1 MRRLLLLTCTF
12 LILSSTGFYITS
24 CNPSTSTTLL
34 GSWDKLGDFPG
45 IPRDGAVGFVI
56 NNIAYVGTGYNYTG
70 GKYLQDFWRYDPT
83 SDSWYQVAS
92 MPASATGLPGRKDAV
107 AFTLNGKGYV
117 GGGYNLLNG
126 FNNPLSDFYEFD
138 PTVGSSGKWK
148 RIADFGHTET
158 QLDTTVSARYGS
170 AAFTVRDQSNN
181 ERAFVGW
188 GVDINSYNYKDLW
201 EYNASKNVWIQ
212 RPGTGA
218 KRAYPFVFVIDNM
231 AYVGGGYDMGGGSY
245 PVDFNK
251 FDVTQLN
258 PDGTGSPWSAKNGLT
273 GRDLNGNAITQPKT
287 RQMAVTFSINGFG
300 YLTTGS
306 SGAGDCWQYN
316 PTTDTWLQYFSMTT
330 NVPIAG
336 PSRTL
341 AVGFTI
347 NNSFGILTTGGNSS
361 QKYDD
366 CWKFDPTGVEPDNK

>member
-34 GSWDKLGDFPG
+34 GSWDKLGDFPS

-56 NNIAYVGTGYNYTG
+56 NNVAYVGTGYNYTG
-70 GKYLQDFWRYDPT
+70 SKHLQDFYRYDPT
-83 SDSWYQVAS
+83 SDSWFQVAS
-92 MPASATGLPGRKDAV
+92 MPAAASGSGGRTEAV

-117 GGGYNLLNG
+117 GGGYNLSNG

-138 PTVGSSGKWK
+138 PTVGAGGKWK
-148 RIADFGHTET
+148 RIADFGYTET
-158 QLDTTVSARYGS
+158 QHDTTVSARRGS
-170 AAFTVRDQSNN
+170 AAFTVRDQSNK

-188 GVDINSYNYKDLW
+188 GIDINSYNYKDLW
-201 EYNASKNVWIQ
+201 EYDAAKNVWIQ
-212 RPGTGA
+212 RPGAGS
-218 KRAYPFVFVIDNM
+218 KRSYPFVFVIDNM
-231 AYVGGGYDMGGGSY
+231 AYVGGGFDGGSGSY
-245 PVDFNK
+245 PVDFIK

-258 PDGTGSPWSAKNGLT
+258 PDGSGSPWSTKTGLT

-287 RQMAVTFSINGFG
+287 RQQAVTFSINGFA
-300 YLTTGS
+300 YLTTGTAGS
-306 SGAGDCWQYN
+306 GDCWQYN
-316 PTTDTWLQYFSMTT
+316 PNTDTWLQYFSMTT

-336 PSRTL
+336 PNRIL

-347 NNSFGILTTGGNSS
+347 NDSYGVLTTGGNSS
-361 QKYDD
+361 LKYDD
-366 CWKFDPTGVEPDNK
+366 CWKFDPAGVEPDNK

>member
-1 MRRLLLLTCTF
+1 MRRLLFLTCMF

-24 CNPSTSTTLL
+24 CNPSTSTTLQ

-56 NNIAYVGTGYNYTG
+56 NNIAYVGSGYNYTG
-70 GKYLQDFWRYDPT
+70 AKFLQDFWRYDPT

-92 MPASATGLPGRKDAV
+92 LPASASGSTGRTQAV

-117 GGGYNLLNG
+117 GMGYNLLNG
-126 FNNPLSDFYEFD
+126 VNNPLSDFYEFD
-138 PTVGSSGKWK
+138 PAAGSKGTWK
-148 RIADFGHTET
+148 RVADFGYTAAD
-158 QLDTTVSARYGS
+158 LDANVSARYGS
-170 AAFTVRDQSNN
+170 AAFTVKDQSKV

-188 GVDINSYNYKDLW
+188 GIDANQYNYKDLW
-201 EYNASKNVWIQ
+201 EYDAVNNVWIQ
-212 RPGTGA
+212 RPGAGS
-218 KRAYPFVFVIDNM
+218 KRAYPFVFVINDM
-231 AYVGGGYDMGGGSY
+231 AYVGGGFDSGGSSY
-245 PVDFNK
+245 PVDFNQ
-251 FDVTQLN
+251 FDVSKLN
-258 PDGTGSPWSAKNGLT
+258 PDGSGSPWSSKNGLT
-273 GRDLNGNAITQPKT
+273 GRDLNGNALTQPKT

-306 SGAGDCWQYN
+306 SGAGDCWQYD
-316 PTTDTWLQYFSMTT
+316 PSTDTWLQYFSMTT

-347 NNSFGILTTGGNSS
+347 NNTYGVLTTGGNSS

-366 CWKFDPTGVEPDNK
+366 CWKFDPIGVEPNNK